1 MVTGSADGPVGDM
14 AVGDAA
20 GGTSGAVAG
29 EPFVRARLLVPRP
42 AFDVVADLTVEHGEI
57 VALLGPNGC
66 GKSTI
71 LQALAG
77 LLVPREL
84 ELRVAGRQI
93 AGDGVFLPPE
103 RRRIGLMGQ
112 DPLLFPH
119 LSAVENVAFG
129 PRAAGVRAPAAR
141 AAAREWLGRLGL
153 AAIVD
158 SRPADLS
165 GGQRQRVA
173 LARALAAEPDL
184 LLLDEPLAAADIGTA
199 NEIRHVLGQHLR
211 EAGQTTVLVTHEILD
226 AAMLADRV
234 LVLDAGRV
242 VDSGPTQRMLTEPGS
257 QFGAALAGLNLLL
270 GTASGGD
277 GLVVD
282 TGLQVF
288 GIAEEPLPDGA
299 AAAAAFPPAAVS
311 VSSMPRA
318 TGSAVISDP
327 AATSSVRN
335 RWTAEVVAI
344 EPGAGAVRIRTRLP
358 DGVMIAADVTP
369 AAVAAVPIVLGAMVT
384 LGVKATQVRLF
395 AR

>member
-1 MVTGSADGPVGDM
+1 MVTGPADGSAGDI
-14 AVGDAA
+14 V
-20 GGTSGAVAG
+20 GGTSDAVAG
-29 EPFVRARLLVPRP
+29 KPFVRARLLVPRA
-42 AFDVVADLTVEHGEI
+42 AFDVVADLTVERGEV

-84 ELRVAGRQI
+84 ELRVAGRHI
-93 AGDGVFLPPE
+93 AGGGVFLPPE

-153 AAIVD
+153 AAMVD
-158 SRPADLS
+158 RRPADLS

-199 NEIRHVLGQHLR
+199 SEIRHVLGQHLR

-234 LVLDAGRV
+234 LVMDAGRV

-270 GTASGGD
+270 GTASD
-277 GLVVD
+277 GSGL
-282 TGLQVF
+282 TGAGGLQAF
-288 GIAEEPLPDGA
+288 GIAEEPLSDGV
-299 AAAAAFPPAAVS
+299 AAAAAFPPVAVS
-311 VSSMPRA
+311 VSAVPTA
-318 TGSAVISDP
+318 TGSVRVSEQP
-327 AATSSVRN
+327 AATSVRN

-358 DGVMIAADVTP
+358 GGVMIAADVTP
-369 AAVAAVPIVLGAMVT
+369 AAVSAVPIVLGATVT

>member
-1 MVTGSADGPVGDM
+1 MAAGPVSGTAGD
-14 AVGDAA
+14 
-20 GGTSGAVAG
+20 VAG
-29 EPFVRARLLVPRP
+29 APFVRARLVVPRP
-42 AFDVVADLTVEHGEI
+42 AFDVVADLTVERGEI

-66 GKSTI
+66 GKSTT

-84 ELRVAGRQI
+84 ELLVAGRVI

-129 PRAAGVRAPAAR
+129 PRAAGVRASVAR

-153 AAIVD
+153 AAMLD
-158 SRPADLS
+158 RRPADLS

-199 NEIRHVLGQHLR
+199 GEIRHVLGQHLR

-234 LVLDAGRV
+234 LVMDAGRV

-270 GTASGGD
+270 GTASGGS
-277 GLVVD
+277 GL
-282 TGLQVF
+282 TGGGGLQAF
-288 GIAEEPLPDGA
+288 GIAEEPLPDGV
-299 AAAAAFPPAAVS
+299 AAAAAFPPVAVS
-311 VSSMPRA
+311 VS
-318 TGSAVISDP
+318 AVP
-327 AATSSVRN
+327 AAAGSVGVSEPAAATSVRN

-358 DGVMIAADVTP
+358 GGVMIAADVTP
-369 AAVAAVPIVLGAMVT
+369 AAVSAVPIVLGATVS

>member
-1 MVTGSADGPVGDM
+1 MS
-14 AVGDAA
+14 
-20 GGTSGAVAG
+20 
-29 EPFVRARLLVPRP
+29 EPFVRARLVVPRP
-42 AFDVVADLTVEHGEI
+42 AFEVVADLTLERGEI

-66 GKSTI
+66 GKSTT

-84 ELRVAGRQI
+84 ELEVAGRTI
-93 AGDGVFLPPE
+93 AGPGHFLPPE

-119 LSAVENVAFG
+119 LSALENVAFG
-129 PRAAGVRAPAAR
+129 PRAAGVRAPVAR
-141 AAAREWLGRLGL
+141 AGAREWLGRLGL
-153 AAIVD
+153 AAMVD
-158 SRPADLS
+158 RRPADLS

-199 NEIRHVLGQHLR
+199 GEIRQVLGHHLR
-211 EAGQTTVLVTHEILD
+211 EVGQTTVLVTHEILD

-234 LVLDAGRV
+234 LVMDAGRV

-270 GTASGGD
+270 GTTSGD
-277 GLVVD
+277 GRLLGDDGV
-282 TGLQVF
+282 QAF
-288 GIAEEPLPDGA
+288 GIAEDALRDGV

-311 VSSMPRA
+311 VSAVARA
-318 TGSAVISDP
+318 RDPAISDGSAP
-327 AATSSVRN
+327 ASSVQN
-335 RWTAEVVAI
+335 HWTAAVVAI
-344 EPGAGAVRIRTRLP
+344 EPGAGAVRIRTRL
-358 DGVMIAADVTP
+358 GSGTMIAADVTP
-369 AAVAAVPIVLGAMVT
+369 AAVAAVPIVVGMSVT